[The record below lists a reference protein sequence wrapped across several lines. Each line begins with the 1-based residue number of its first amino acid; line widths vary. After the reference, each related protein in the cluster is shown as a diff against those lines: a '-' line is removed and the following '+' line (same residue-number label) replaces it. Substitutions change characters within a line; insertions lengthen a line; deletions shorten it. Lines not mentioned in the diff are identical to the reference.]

1 MARFAVAGATSW
13 GLTLAWLAEGN
24 GHSVTVI
31 CRTQHEADAVRA
43 RRGIER
49 LPELKLRD
57 ATEVVPAPASG
68 EFDGFIVAVP
78 AQSVRLTVAGC
89 GVGTGTPVLAAAK
102 GIELATGNLVS
113 DVLGGLGWHA
123 DRIAALSGP
132 NLAHEIVRGLPAA
145 AVIAST
151 SRAEAERWQSVLSRP
166 AFRTYTSDDL
176 TGVQL
181 GGAYKNV
188 IAIAA
193 GACWGLQFG
202 ANAVATVMTRG
213 LAEMTRLG
221 LVMGAETSTFL
232 GLAGVGDLATTCF
245 SPLSR
250 NRRFGELL
258 AQGRSVAEAKAS
270 IGEAIEGAATA
281 EIALALARQHGVE
294 LPICAEVAAMPSPLK
309 PLVPVPAIVWILFG
323 GAASTMR
330 MR

>member
-1 MARFAVAGATSW
+1 MARFAVVGATSW
-13 GLTLAWLAEGN
+13 GLTLAWLIERN
-24 GHSVTVI
+24 GHHVTVI
-31 CRTQHEADAVRA
+31 TRTPAEADAVRT

-49 LPELKLRD
+49 LPELRLGEGI
-57 ATEVVPAPASG
+57 AISSAPASG
-68 EFDGFIVAVP
+68 DFDGLVVAVP
-78 AQSVRLTVAGC
+78 AQSARESVQGC
-89 GVGTGTPVLAAAK
+89 GVRPGTPVLAAAK
-102 GIELATGNLVS
+102 GIELTSGSLMS
-113 DVLGGLGWHA
+113 DVLRGLGWP
-123 DRIAALSGP
+123 DGQIAALSGP

-151 SRAEAERWQSVLSRP
+151 SRAEAERWQSALSRP
-166 AFRTYTSDDL
+166 AFRTYTSDDV

-188 IAIAA
+188 IAVAA

-221 LVMGAETSTFL
+221 LVMGADTSTFL

-281 EIALALARQHGVE
+281 EIALAIANEHGVE
-294 LPICAEVAAMPSPLK
+294 LPICAQVAGVVGGSKTVMEAMAGLLSRPLK
-309 PLVPVPAIVWILFG
+309 AE
-323 GAASTMR
+323 AAWPG
-330 MR
+330 